1 MRKGF
6 LLSVCVTLP
15 VFLNPCAMAE
25 EAEAI
30 GDTDSRDFAPKFNRS
45 SLTNAATGAAR
56 PRRSI

>member
-6 LLSVCVTLP
+6 LLSVCVALP
-15 VFLNPCAMAE
+15 VFLNSYAMAE

-30 GDTDSRDFAPKFNRS
+30 GDTDPRDFAPINRS